1 MISFCCMIPF
11 IYWYSIKIILS
22 SSQYEMLFEL
32 VIFSDEHVSPIYS
45 FILFLKKNNILN
57 RASIYKNDKS
67 SDFLLSFITYLQRL
81 NRTSIWSASPSPSEM
96 FKQFSLN
103 IRATRKQSDLFSDI
117 GASFRISMNHSIVYE
132 FVYCILWQSNN
143 NSIYN
148 INYMGNNVT
157 KFCNCSDYAS
167 NNPQQ
172 KKKEKVYITLS

>member
-1 MISFCCMIPF
+1 
-11 IYWYSIKIILS
+11 
-22 SSQYEMLFEL
+22 
-32 VIFSDEHVSPIYS
+32 
-45 FILFLKKNNILN
+45 
-57 RASIYKNDKS
+57 
-67 SDFLLSFITYLQRL
+67 
-81 NRTSIWSASPSPSEM
+81 M

-172 KKKEKVYITLS
+172 PYIEKVYITLS